1 MLVEQ
6 VEASP
11 RDSSRSLRHLVPAA
25 ILILACLPSLLFVW
39 LNRDV
44 PHFGILQDDGVYM
57 IDAQALAQGAGY
69 RILSLPKQP
78 LDTRYPPLYP
88 LYLSLAWRAI
98 PAFPAN
104 LSMAIL
110 LSWLSFPVV
119 LTLAYYWCRRHVLPM
134 PITWL
139 VVGLFAL
146 NPYVL
151 FFVSNLGSEML
162 FMVFLLGAILVA
174 ERPGQGS
181 WLGPLLAGALAGAGY
196 LTRTSGIVLLPAA
209 IAYYVW
215 KKQPRGALGFAV
227 GMLPAVAGWTLW
239 SRLHA
244 APGDDVVTLCFTN
257 YLGYY
262 RTNVGW
268 DNIGHVLW
276 RNLKALLEA
285 MGSLVFPQAM
295 EEGLLAKLILW
306 PLAVAMILGC
316 IRMVRQGFGR
326 LYALFG
332 GASAAMLLIWHYQP
346 NQRFVL
352 PLAPLLL
359 AGFCFE
365 MATMA
370 EWFRKT
376 IAHRGP
382 VRRLAAYSLAGCLVI
397 ILTGGLV
404 LQISM
409 DVGVV
414 PKLFRS
420 DRANTL
426 AYRSI
431 YGWIAQHLPADAN
444 ILWQDDTA
452 LYLATGRHSVSFV
465 VPPREFEA
473 TGRDAGE
480 AARYRKITEYA
491 RQQHMDY
498 VLLAKVGL
506 RHNDEVLRDAAAN
519 PELEPVHEEPGGI
532 LYRVKTK

>member
-6 VEASP
+6 VQASP
-11 RDSSRSLRHLVPAA
+11 RESTPSLRRFVPAA
-25 ILILACLPSLLFVW
+25 ILIVLCLPSLLFVW
-39 LNRDV
+39 HNRDV
-44 PHFGILQDDGVYM
+44 PHFGILQDDGVYL

-69 RILSLPKQP
+69 RILSLPSQP
-78 LDTRYPPLYP
+78 FDTRYPPLYP
-88 LYLSLAWRAI
+88 LYLSLAWQMI

-104 LSMAIL
+104 LSMAIM
-110 LSWLSFPVV
+110 LSWLCFPLV
-119 LTLAYYWCRRHVLPM
+119 LMLAYFWCRRHAFPV

-139 VVGLFAL
+139 VTGSFAL

-151 FFVSNLGSEML
+151 FFVSNLGSEMS

-174 ERPGQGS
+174 ERPDQGG
-181 WLGPLLAGALAGAGY
+181 WRGPLLAGAIAGAGY
-196 LTRTSGIVLLPAA
+196 LTRTSGIALLPAA

-215 KKQPRGALGFAV
+215 KKQPRRALWFTL
-227 GMLPAVAGWTLW
+227 GMLPAIMGWTLW
-239 SRLHA
+239 SRLHS
-244 APGDDVVTLCFTN
+244 APGRDVVTLCYTN

-262 RTNVGW
+262 RMNVGW
-268 DNIGHVLW
+268 DNIVHILW
-276 RNLKALLEA
+276 HNLNALLEA

-295 EEGLLAKLILW
+295 QEGLLAKLILW

-316 IRMVRQGFGR
+316 IRMVRRGFGR
-326 LYALFG
+326 FYAFFG
-332 GASAAMLLIWHYQP
+332 GVSLAMLLIWHYQP

-365 MATMA
+365 MVYLA
-370 EWFRKT
+370 EWFRKAAT
-376 IAHRGP
+376 PQSSA
-382 VRRLAAYSLAGCLVI
+382 RRLAAYSFAGCLVI
-397 ILTGGLV
+397 VLTGGLV

-414 PKLFRS
+414 PNLFRN
-420 DRANTL
+420 DRANTR
-426 AYRSI
+426 AYRSL
-431 YGWIAQHLPADAN
+431 YGWIANHLPADAN

-452 LYLATGRHSVSFV
+452 LYLSTGRHSVSFV

-473 TGRDAGE
+473 SGGDAGE
-480 AARYRKITEYA
+480 AARYRRIAEYA

-519 PELEPVHEEPGGI
+519 PDLEPIHEEPGGI
-532 LYRVKTK
+532 LYRVR

>member
-11 RDSSRSLRHLVPAA
+11 RDSSRSRRRLVPAA

-44 PHFGILQDDGVYM
+44 PHFGILQDDGVYL

-78 LDTRYPPLYP
+78 FDTRYPPLYP

-119 LTLAYYWCRRHVLPM
+119 LTLAYFWCRRHAFPM

-146 NPYVL
+146 NPYVF

-181 WLGPLLAGALAGAGY
+181 WLEPLLAGALAGAGY

-227 GMLPAVAGWTLW
+227 GMLPAIAGWTLW

-316 IRMVRQGFGR
+316 IRMVRQGFGG
-326 LYALFG
+326 LYAIFG

-346 NQRFVL
+346 NQS
-352 PLAPLLL
+352 
-359 AGFCFE
+359 GS
-365 MATMA
+365 
-370 EWFRKT
+370 
-376 IAHRGP
+376 G
-382 VRRLAAYSLAGCLVI
+382 
-397 ILTGGLV
+397 
-404 LQISM
+404 
-409 DVGVV
+409 VG
-414 PKLFRS
+414 
-420 DRANTL
+420 
-426 AYRSI
+426 
-431 YGWIAQHLPADAN
+431 
-444 ILWQDDTA
+444 
-452 LYLATGRHSVSFV
+452 
-465 VPPREFEA
+465 
-473 TGRDAGE
+473 
-480 AARYRKITEYA
+480 
-491 RQQHMDY
+491 
-498 VLLAKVGL
+498 
-506 RHNDEVLRDAAAN
+506 
-519 PELEPVHEEPGGI
+519 
-532 LYRVKTK
+532 